1 MERSGLRRA
10 AAEESSSAGQI
21 SNLDALRE
29 GRESSQLRSD
39 MASSSSAA
47 EQVRD
52 GSRPVAADARRPGQR
67 VLWRG
72 PRPPLDAL
80 EPNA

>member
-1 MERSGLRRA
+1 VRSGERRA

-29 GRESSQLRSD
+29 GCLACQLYAD

-52 GSRPVAADARRPGQR
+52 ASRPVAADARRPCQR